1 MLQHII
7 FLSLRSLQAFAEEVS
22 ALESEATNVMD
33 GGNNL
38 LLSENLDANQKDQLV
53 KDVHDGEQRYEDLK
67 KNTIDEV
74 KR

>member
-1 MLQHII
+1 
-7 FLSLRSLQAFAEEVS
+7 LQAFAEEVS